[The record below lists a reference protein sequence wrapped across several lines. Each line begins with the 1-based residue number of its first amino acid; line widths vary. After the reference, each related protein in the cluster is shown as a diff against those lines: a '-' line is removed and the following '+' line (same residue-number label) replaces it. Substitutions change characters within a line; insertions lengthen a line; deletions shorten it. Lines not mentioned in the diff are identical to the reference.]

1 VTLISS
7 IYFLVGK
14 FLKTHFDC
22 CRTVFDRTAIST

>member
-1 VTLISS
+1 
-7 IYFLVGK
+7 VGK